1 MSPHRRSIGGERGAS
16 AVEFAIIAPALLL
29 LVFATIQVGLYM
41 YARNVAQTAAREGVS
56 YLRLAGDNPNADAY
70 LGRAEE
76 LSVGYASKLGRLDGV
91 VADGAIDEATGR
103 VTMVVQGEAVLPL
116 GGRVTV
122 VQSADATLEQFRVD
136 PRGRP

>member
-1 MSPHRRSIGGERGAS
+1 
-16 AVEFAIIAPALLL
+16 
-29 LVFATIQVGLYM
+29 M

-56 YLRLAGDNPNADAY
+56 YLRLAGDNPNADSY

-76 LSVGYASKLGRLDGV
+76 LSVGYAAKLGRLDGV
-91 VADGAIDEATGR
+91 NADGTIDETTGR

-136 PRGRP
+136 PRGAP

>member
-1 MSPHRRSIGGERGAS
+1 M
-16 AVEFAIIAPALLL
+16 L

-56 YLRLAGDNPNADAY
+56 YLRLAGDNPNAGSY
-70 LGRAEE
+70 LTNAEQ
-76 LSVGYASKLGRLDGV
+76 LSVGYAGKLGRLDDV
-91 VADGAIDEATGR
+91 HADGTIDTTTGR

-136 PRGRP
+136 PRGAGQ

>member
-1 MSPHRRSIGGERGAS
+1 MGRGGRGERGAS
-16 AVEFAIIAPALLL
+16 AVEFAIVAPVLLL
-29 LVFATIQVGLYM
+29 LVFATIQMGLYM

-56 YLRLAGDNPNADAY
+56 YLRLAGDNPNAGSY
-70 LGRAEE
+70 LTRAEE
-76 LSVGYASKLGRLDGV
+76 LSVGYAGKLGRLDAV
-91 VADGAIDEATGR
+91 QADGSIDETTGR

-136 PRGRP
+136 PRSVAP

>member
-1 MSPHRRSIGGERGAS
+1 MRRGGRGERGAS
-16 AVEFAIIAPALLL
+16 AVEFAIVAPVLLL
-29 LVFATIQVGLYM
+29 LVFATIQMGLYM

-56 YLRLAGDNPNADAY
+56 YLRLAGDNPNAASY
-70 LGRAEE
+70 LTGAEE
-76 LSVGYASKLGRLDGV
+76 LSVGYAGKLGRLDAV
-91 VADGAIDEATGR
+91 QADGSIDETTGR

-136 PRGRP
+136 PRSVAP